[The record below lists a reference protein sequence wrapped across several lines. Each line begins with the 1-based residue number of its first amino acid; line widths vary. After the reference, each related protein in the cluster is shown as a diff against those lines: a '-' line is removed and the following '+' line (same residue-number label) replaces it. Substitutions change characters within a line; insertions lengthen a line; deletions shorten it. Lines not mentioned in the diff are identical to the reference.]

1 MGKYNVV
8 IHAKVYYLSIERNEI
23 WLCTSIWVRLEN
35 IWLSERGKAQNPVCV
50 IWFSLDEKST
60 TGKSIETEYRFLA
73 TKSASDWRKRE
84 IIARVEFL
92 MANDKVL

>member
-1 MGKYNVV
+1 MGKCNVV
-8 IHAKVYYLSIERNEI
+8 IHAKEYYLLIERNEI

-60 TGKSIETEYRFLA
+60 TGKSIETEYIFLA
-73 TKSASDWRKRE
+73 TKSAMIGGNEELLLVWN
-84 IIARVEFL
+84 F
-92 MANDKVL
+92 